1 VLVKTVKDDGLVSMA
16 LRHKKWYSLSLSHT
30 EIVSFHFVTRLLI
43 EKKKKSLFHQ
53 KEKRNIPRI
62 QDNFLSKPSLQLSTL
77 SFIFVLLDAVR
88 KLLFG

>member
-1 VLVKTVKDDGLVSMA
+1 VKTVKDDGLVSMA

-53 KEKRNIPRI
+53 KEKKKNVTKQCRYFPVKISCFKCI
-62 QDNFLSKPSLQLSTL
+62 IVYF
-77 SFIFVLLDAVR
+77 
-88 KLLFG
+88 